1 MTTIPFNL
9 FFIWALSIRE
19 ATHDQV
25 SCNIKTAQAKQKR
38 GYKNCHSNLVSTSNI
53 GSKVLLQNQMGKEK
67 SSKMELNSLAC
78 TLSKPLPKLVFVVSS
93 INKVKLYARNTTSLY
108 WNYSSLKIQQKLMNT
123 DSYKKTI
130 IMKNTI
136 NKNKRR
142 SIYTMKHTM
151 NTNKICTNWTATTST
166 NFLTKSL
173 KWFYLLQENHDSKH

>member
-1 MTTIPFNL
+1 
-9 FFIWALSIRE
+9 
-19 ATHDQV
+19 
-25 SCNIKTAQAKQKR
+25 
-38 GYKNCHSNLVSTSNI
+38 
-53 GSKVLLQNQMGKEK
+53 
-67 SSKMELNSLAC
+67 
-78 TLSKPLPKLVFVVSS
+78 
-93 INKVKLYARNTTSLY
+93 
-108 WNYSSLKIQQKLMNT
+108 MNT

-173 KWFYLLQENHDSKH
+173 K